1 MRVLLL
7 VAAAC
12 ATATLDGDKTV
23 TKVVKLLQGMLDK
36 SKADGEHDRE
46 VYADFKC
53 YCDKTL
59 EEKNTAITDAAASI
73 ESMEALLADRRSSN
87 AKLSQEVAELAKNME
102 DNEAAREEATTIRN
116 KENEDFLATES
127 DMTTGIDQLDRAIQL
142 LQAVGADQ
150 TESSGADN
158 AQLLAADAT
167 AAAKATLEAQ
177 AADAATAKARDTL
190 GMNLL
195 AKKGALSL
203 TASVKTALR
212 EASFFLSAGQ
222 RKQLQAFIQAPGN
235 YNAQSGEI
243 VGVLK
248 NMKDTFETNLAS
260 ARTAESK
267 AQTEYDDFTSV
278 KETEYT
284 EMSEAHEAKKEIIG
298 NNAQEIAD
306 TSTSLEETQT
316 LKAEDETF
324 VGSLTDRCAVKKKQY
339 EKRVMLRTNEE
350 AAISQAISILHAD
363 DARDTFGSVDATSTG
378 ATSFLQIVR
387 RHSGRAA
394 MGARG
399 VAHVLGKQA
408 RKLHSLRL
416 ARIAAAVAAENP
428 FVKVLDMINK
438 TVALIDK
445 EQTDDAAKVA
455 WCNNEKTVNE
465 ENQGYK
471 ETDIATLTTNLGNLG
486 TVLTDVK
493 ANIEAATTDLGTCR
507 DSQASETESR
517 QAANA
522 VFQTTLAN
530 TQEAEKILGKAISVL
545 KKYYAWL
552 HAHNADHS
560 YTEHANTD
568 SGGANIERLA
578 GKSLDELKEACSAS
592 AECVAFNS
600 AGWLKS
606 AAPEE
611 EWFDWDGGSL
621 YVKTFASESAVLLQR
636 GRRARQEPKP
646 GEEAI
651 EGEPETFG
659 NEMEGQRD
667 AGKDVVQMLEFIQ
680 AETTTELHAVIDDE
694 REAQSTYEST
704 MQALTQ
710 QEAELKEGINTYK
723 ELKAK
728 TEKQIEEAHENKA
741 TTEREH
747 KAIVDYLAKIEPDCT
762 FYVSNMETRS
772 QNREAEKTALLAAI
786 DTIKGTP
793 AFQAAVAAQAR
804 EDLGKCIPTC
814 DEHGTDHAECLACQ
828 EGVSVFGYC
837 ARNGDAPGCAEAT
850 ATSSADALALYSHKQ
865 H

>member
-1 MRVLLL
+1 
-7 VAAAC
+7 
-12 ATATLDGDKTV
+12 
-23 TKVVKLLQGMLDK
+23 
-36 SKADGEHDRE
+36 
-46 VYADFKC
+46 
-53 YCDKTL
+53 
-59 EEKNTAITDAAASI
+59 
-73 ESMEALLADRRSSN
+73 
-87 AKLSQEVAELAKNME
+87 
-102 DNEAAREEATTIRN
+102 
-116 KENEDFLATES
+116 
-127 DMTTGIDQLDRAIQL
+127 
-142 LQAVGADQ
+142 
-150 TESSGADN
+150 
-158 AQLLAADAT
+158 
-167 AAAKATLEAQ
+167 
-177 AADAATAKARDTL
+177 
-190 GMNLL
+190 
-195 AKKGALSL
+195 
-203 TASVKTALR
+203 
-212 EASFFLSAGQ
+212 
-222 RKQLQAFIQAPGN
+222 
-235 YNAQSGEI
+235 
-243 VGVLK
+243 
-248 NMKDTFETNLAS
+248 
-260 ARTAESK
+260 
-267 AQTEYDDFTSV
+267 
-278 KETEYT
+278 
-284 EMSEAHEAKKEIIG
+284 
-298 NNAQEIAD
+298 
-306 TSTSLEETQT
+306 
-316 LKAEDETF
+316 
-324 VGSLTDRCAVKKKQY
+324 
-339 EKRVMLRTNEE
+339 MLRTNEE
-350 AAISQAISILHAD
+350 AAISQAINILHSD

-387 RHSGRAA
+387 RHSGHAA
-394 MGARG
+394 VGARG
-399 VAHVLGKQA
+399 VAKALGKQA
-408 RKLHSLRL
+408 KKLHSLRL

-445 EQTDDAAKVA
+445 EQEDDATKVA

-465 ENQGYK
+465 ENKGYK
-471 ETDIATLTTNLGNLG
+471 ETDIATLTTNLGNLE
-486 TVLTDVK
+486 TVLTDTK
-493 ANIEAATTDLGTCR
+493 ANIEAATTGLQTCR

-552 HAHNADHS
+552 HAHNAEHS

-578 GKSLDELKEACSAS
+578 GKSVDELKEACSAS

-651 EGEPETFG
+651 EGEPETWG
-659 NEMEGQRD
+659 NEMEGQRN

-680 AETTTELHAVIDDE
+680 EETTKELHAVIDDE

-710 QEAELKEGINTYK
+710 QEAELKEGITTYK

-762 FYVSNMETRS
+762 FYVSNMEMRS

-814 DEHGTDHAECLACQ
+814 DEHGADHAECLACQ

-837 ARNGDAPGCAEAT
+837 ATRGDAPGCAEAT